1 MMSADN
7 AEMGLSEISEDV
19 ELETD
24 SANTEMSSSDS
35 EGMGRG
41 MQACGGAGGGNGSSY
56 HMASFDYAYNCIAVE
71 EWLIQQ

>member
-1 MMSADN
+1 MSADN
-7 AEMGLSEISEDV
+7 AEMGSSEISEDV

-24 SANTEMSSSDS
+24 FANADMSSSDS

-41 MQACGGAGGGNGSSY
+41 MQAGGGNSSSY
-56 HMASFDYAYNCIAVE
+56 HMASFDYAYNCIAVA

>member
-1 MMSADN
+1 MSADN

-41 MQACGGAGGGNGSSY
+41 MQAGGGAGGGNGSSY

>member
-7 AEMGLSEISEDV
+7 AEMGSSEISEDV

-41 MQACGGAGGGNGSSY
+41 MQAGGGAGGGNGSSY